1 MAVNIDGYLD
11 VISGEKKGDP
21 VRYATANAAE
31 ALRNGIYIG
40 ADIDFYLNIIRSGV
54 YGRDIRFAIYEAL
67 RLLNATPAEGGSGF
81 IDNATYMPNYVIF
94 DYNMVGNVSI

>member
-11 VISGEKKGDP
+11 VISGEQKGDP

-54 YGRDIRFAIYEAL
+54 YGRDIRFAIFSFMNKTIEE
-67 RLLNATPAEGGSGF
+67 TITDF
-81 IDNATYMPNYVIF
+81 
-94 DYNMVGNVSI
+94 YNKVQKLKNES